1 MSGNSILR
9 LCRDYPVDSSD
20 WSSAPAA
27 ANNPRPGKQDV
38 QIVSCPQPEIGI
50 SNPRGGTGISPLSIR
65 ATITRQPL
73 TFIDEFQRRGSR
85 QLRRAVRARARKE
98 GHLTRQKRNAASKP
112 PSRAAG
118 ARSLLQKSDSGDD
131 NISSAATTSSDQ
143 SPTGEREPEMS
154 PQIVS

>member
-1 MSGNSILR
+1 MSGNSMPR

-20 WSSAPAA
+20 WSSGPAA
-27 ANNPRPGKQDV
+27 ANSPRPGKQDV

-50 SNPRGGTGISPLSIR
+50 SHPRRGTEISPPSIR

-73 TFIDEFQRRGSR
+73 TFIDEFQRRSSR
-85 QLRRAVRARARKE
+85 QLRKAVRARARKQ

-112 PSRAAG
+112 QFRTAG
-118 ARSLLQKSDSGDD
+118 ARFLLQKSDPCDD
-131 NISSAATTSSDQ
+131 NISSAATTSTDQ
-143 SPTGEREPEMS
+143 SPTGERDLEMN